1 MIRRAR
7 VVLAG
12 TLVLLFLGLSFNAYA
27 CLVPLYGGASAAM
40 DRDCSAPEEQPAR
53 QFCDAFKTLGVQA
66 GAEHQP
72 AIDCQTFCPEHTASL
87 SSLFR
92 ITNDGGC
99 GYDHPADGPPQDLL
113 LKTSV
118 LRL

>member
-1 MIRRAR
+1 MRRVR
-7 VVLAG
+7 VFLAG

-27 CLVPLYGGASAAM
+27 CLVPLFGSTASAM
-40 DRDCSAPEEQPAR
+40 HQGCSAPEQQPLR

-72 AIDCQTFCPEHTASL
+72 AIDCQTLCPEDTASL
-87 SSLFR
+87 SFLFSL
-92 ITNDGGC
+92 TNEGGR
-99 GYDHPADGPPQDLL
+99 GYDHPAYGPPQDLL

>member
-1 MIRRAR
+1 MRRAR

-27 CLVPLYGGASAAM
+27 CLVPLFGMADAAM
-40 DRDCSAPEEQPAR
+40 GSGCPDPQEQPAR
-53 QFCDAFKTLGVQA
+53 QFCDAFKTIGVQA

-72 AIDCQTFCPEHTASL
+72 AIDCQTLCPEDTASL
-87 SSLFR
+87 SFLFR
-92 ITNDGGC
+92 LTNDGGC
-99 GYDHPADGPPQDLL
+99 GYDDPADGPPQDLL